1 MNSLQLEKLSQ
12 GTPEATVS
20 ITKVSQFFFYLHRQ
34 LGDTLILFSHWRSNL
49 NEETNGVATCPGY
62 TPPPPHHLAMLSGYS
77 GTIKNAPYRSHIVWF
92 TTFSWRKRCLILIA
106 FMTRW
111 AKTITCMLLTSG
123 LWKTSAKGAWDV
135 CLREEIWSAWGQL
148 KPTTPC
154 CCCVAT
160 SWLFFLFLFFF

>member
-20 ITKVSQFFFYLHRQ
+20 ITKVSQFFFIYTGSWGILWFCFHIEDQ
-34 LGDTLILFSHWRSNL
+34 TLMRKPMEWRP
-49 NEETNGVATCPGY
+49 VQATLLPR
-62 TPPPPHHLAMLSGYS
+62 PHHLAMLSGYS

-148 KPTTPC
+148 KQTAPC